1 MFLFMFLFF
10 IVRALAVTKSMNF
23 SVKLHHTVMPW
34 ILKPLIKFGEDSV
47 DLLMLKSGRRSNSAK
62 KRATFSYVTGHTV
75 FHTTS
80 AMTSNFCH
88 ANYLAGSKGNC
99 YFK

>member
-62 KRATFSYVTGHTV
+62 KRAT
-75 FHTTS
+75 
-80 AMTSNFCH
+80 
-88 ANYLAGSKGNC
+88 GSSVIKKILKGLDIKWTFLVNKLQI
-99 YFK
+99 FNRMK